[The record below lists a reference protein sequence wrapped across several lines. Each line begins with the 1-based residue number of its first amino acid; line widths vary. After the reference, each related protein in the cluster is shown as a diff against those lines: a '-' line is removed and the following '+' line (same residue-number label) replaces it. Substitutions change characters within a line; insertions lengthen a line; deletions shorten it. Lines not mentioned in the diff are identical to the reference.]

1 MLVGYSFTENITVD
15 AAVGILE
22 TSKPIY
28 TTVSL
33 GKFIDQ
39 LLLKVIS
46 YAGNKERPSDSKR
59 INSCLT
65 HCSEKKE

>member
-15 AAVGILE
+15 AAVRILE

-28 TTVSL
+28 TAVSL

-46 YAGNKERPSDSKR
+46 LQETRKGRLIQRE
-59 INSCLT
+59 
-65 HCSEKKE
+65 

>member
-46 YAGNKERPSDSKR
+46 LQETRKGRLIQRE
-59 INSCLT
+59 
-65 HCSEKKE
+65 

>member
-28 TTVSL
+28 ITVSL

-46 YAGNKERPSDSKR
+46 LQETRKGRLIQRE
-59 INSCLT
+59 
-65 HCSEKKE
+65 